1 MQNISHTRSF
11 AAVLILYIFTMAHS
25 YAGEQND
32 IIKINLNHVSNF
44 HLSQKDMTD
53 EIVVVFV
60 FDRCAKTFSHA
71 SLIINSDARTIYDP
85 GGSWMKFGPLPKRGF
100 FENITIDD
108 TRDFFQYHLR
118 EKRIIATKKIQISE
132 DDLNIIREYQSKAP
146 LEEPGQCALRVSRL
160 LKSLPRF
167 NEMEISLF
175 PRDIF
180 YFLNQKY
187 NSPVE
192 IFLHENEQKFSLSEM
207 TNSSKWHDVIS
218 SIYNAKFSW
227 LGYRCPE

>member
-11 AAVLILYIFTMAHS
+11 AAVLILYIFTMAHA

-44 HLSQKDMTD
+44 HLSQEDMTD

-85 GGSWMKFGPLPKRGF
+85 GGSWMKFGPMPKRGF
-100 FENITIDD
+100 FENTTMDD
-108 TRDFFQYHLR
+108 IRNFLRYHLG
-118 EKRIIATKKIQISE
+118 EKRVVAIKRIQISE
-132 DDLNIIREYQSKAP
+132 NDLDIIREYKSKAP
-146 LEEPGQCALRVSRL
+146 LEEPGQCALRVSSL

-167 NEMEISLF
+167 SEIEISLF

-180 YFLNQKY
+180 YFLNEKDDA
-187 NSPVE
+187 PVE
-192 IFLHENEQKFSLSEM
+192 ILFHESLQQFSFSEM

-218 SIYNAKFSW
+218 SIYNMKFSW
-227 LGYRCPE
+227 HGYRCP